1 MRPDRNDTR
10 KRRDRGFTLPEM
22 AVSGAVS
29 AFLMLAA
36 YELLLTGAEF
46 QAEAESRIRLN
57 QQARVSFETLM
68 NGTIVN
74 GGIGTDLTNQ
84 VQGVRGRTTLPL
96 TALRNDYRLRL
107 TDNGLQHDGDQV
119 PGFTVQCTGAGAPL
133 PDCTDADDTQTVT
146 GWIATDPDLS
156 DTTRSVDGRT
166 VEAGITIVDPWQVQR
181 PRGHPGEAVET
192 YRTIITR
199 RSEGLL

>member
-1 MRPDRNDTR
+1 MRASDASDPGNARALVQ
-10 KRRDRGFTLPEM
+10 KHGHRDLW
-22 AVSGAVS
+22 
-29 AFLMLAA
+29 
-36 YELLLTGAEF
+36 
-46 QAEAESRIRLN
+46 LN
-57 QQARVSFETLM
+57 PPP
-68 NGTIVN
+68 
-74 GGIGTDLTNQ
+74 
-84 VQGVRGRTTLPL
+84 LPL
-96 TALRNDYRLRL
+96 STEEMDYVFDQPFARAPHPSYGEAKIPAWEMIRFSVNIMRGCFGGCTFCSITEHEGRIIQNRSEESILKEVEAIR
-107 TDNGLQHDGDQV
+107 DQV

-156 DTTRSVDGRT
+156 DSTRSVDGRT

-181 PRGHPGEAVET
+181 PRGRPGEAVET